1 MLGTQ
6 NAVIYYTTDGT
17 TEPSNNTA
25 DPNIKQYDPAQ
36 KFKVTANT
44 AVDPAVA
51 ATTTVKAVAYVGK
64 QKSETETF
72 RYTIDLIL

>member
-1 MLGTQ
+1 MRF
-6 NAVIYYTTDGT
+6 IYYTTDGT

-51 ATTTVKAVAYVGK
+51 ATTTVKAVCLRWRK
-64 QKSETETF
+64 QKRNRDISVYN
-72 RYTIDLIL
+72 RP